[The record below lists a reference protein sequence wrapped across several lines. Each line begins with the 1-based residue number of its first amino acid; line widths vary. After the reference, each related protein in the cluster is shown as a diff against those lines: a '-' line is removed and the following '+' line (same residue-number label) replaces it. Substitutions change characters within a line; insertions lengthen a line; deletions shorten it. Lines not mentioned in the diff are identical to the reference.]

1 MIKKKHLEMILD
13 SLKRHP
19 NPKVDL
25 EQYTIDGKLASDILF
40 FAMNDFYNNVVIDLG
55 CGTGRLAIG
64 SKILGAKRVI
74 GVDIDKESIKIAE
87 ENAKNLNVDVD
98 FYCMDIRDLN
108 KEFLKNVLNDDYN
121 LKKVVI
127 QNPPFGAQKK
137 YADRIFLDKA
147 LEIADVIYSIHN
159 YSTKDF
165 VMNYVKDKGGEITH
179 IYEAY
184 FRIPAI
190 YEFHK
195 KKVVNIPVVV
205 FRIENKNKI

>member
-40 FAMNDFYNNVVIDLG
+40 FAVNDFYNNVVIDLG

-108 KEFLKNVLNDDYN
+108 KEVLKNVLNDDYN

-147 LEIADVIYSIHN
+147 LEIGDVIYTIHN
-159 YSTKDF
+159 YPTKDF
-165 VMNYVKDKGGEITH
+165 VINYVKDKGGEITH

>member
-40 FAMNDFYNNVVIDLG
+40 FAVNDFYNNVVIDLG

-108 KEFLKNVLNDDYN
+108 KEVLKNVLNDDYN

-147 LEIADVIYSIHN
+147 LEIGDVIYTIHN
-159 YSTKDF
+159 YPTKDF

-184 FRIPAI
+184 FRIPAT

>member
-108 KEFLKNVLNDDYN
+108 KEVLKNVLNDDYN

-147 LEIADVIYSIHN
+147 LEIGDVIYTIHN
-159 YSTKDF
+159 YPTKDF

>member
-108 KEFLKNVLNDDYN
+108 KEVLKNVLNDDYN

-147 LEIADVIYSIHN
+147 LEIGDVIYTIHN
-159 YSTKDF
+159 YPTKDF
-165 VMNYVKDKGGEITH
+165 VINYVKDKGGEITH

-205 FRIENKNKI
+205 FRIENKI

>member
-1 MIKKKHLEMILD
+1 MIKRKHLEMILD

-40 FAMNDFYNNVVIDLG
+40 FAVNDFYGNVVIDLG

-64 SKILGAKRVI
+64 SKLLGAKRVI
-74 GVDIDKESIKIAE
+74 GIDIDRESIETAK
-87 ENAKNLNVDVD
+87 ENAKIANAEVE
-98 FYCMDIRDLN
+98 FYCMDIRDVDN
-108 KEFLKNVLNDDYN
+108 EFLNRVLNEDRD
-121 LKKVVI
+121 LKKIVI

-137 YADRIFLDKA
+137 HADRVFLDKA
-147 LEIADVIYSIHN
+147 LEIGDVVYTIHN
-159 YSTKDF
+159 YPTKDF
-165 VMNYVKDKGGEITH
+165 VMKYVKDKGGKITH
-179 IYEAY
+179 IYEAS

-205 FRIENKNKI
+205 FRIESR

>member
-19 NPKVDL
+19 SPKADL

-40 FAMNDFYNNVVIDLG
+40 FAVNDFYNNVVIDLG

-64 SKILGAKRVI
+64 SKLLGAKRAI
-74 GVDIDKESIKIAE
+74 GIDIDRESIEAAK
-87 ENAKNLNVDVD
+87 ENAKIANVEVD
-98 FYCMDIRDLN
+98 FYCMDIRDVDE
-108 KEFLKNVLNDDYN
+108 EFLNRVLNEDRD
-121 LKKVVI
+121 LKRIVI

-137 YADRIFLDKA
+137 HADRIFLDKA
-147 LEIADVIYSIHN
+147 LEIGDVIYTIHN
-159 YSTKDF
+159 YPTKDF
-165 VMNYVKDKGGEITH
+165 VMKYVEDKGGKITH
-179 IYEAY
+179 IYEAS

-195 KKVVNIPVVV
+195 KKVVDIPVVV
-205 FRIENKNKI
+205 FRIVSP

>member
-108 KEFLKNVLNDDYN
+108 KKFLKNVLNDDYN

-147 LEIADVIYSIHN
+147 LEIGDVIYTIHN
-159 YSTKDF
+159 YPTKDF

-205 FRIENKNKI
+205 FRIENKT